1 MSGSD
6 IRTSLRVAS
15 AHGLH
20 RTSSSAESRG
30 WPGRSPAMTTEG
42 ASPEAK
48 RPAADPTR
56 KSEHGQTVR
65 VRIDALPALA
75 STPLKPPQGKTNFMN
90 NLSPVARSALACS
103 KICLSF
109 FRKSCFLYAIPPH
122 QRGVSRPSR
131 AWSAGCGGRMGLQRG
146 SFRADE
152 HPDAHGQA
160 VWSWHPGADAKLAM
174 TFCGRRGQER
184 RSPRRARSKP

>member
-1 MSGSD
+1 MAGSKPGHD
-6 IRTSLRVAS
+6 DGGSVAGGKEAGGRPDAQIGARPNCSSSDRRTSWAGQH
-15 AHGLH
+15 A
-20 RTSSSAESRG
+20 AE
-30 WPGRSPAMTTEG
+30 TT
-42 ASPEAK
+42 
-48 RPAADPTR
+48 
-56 KSEHGQTVR
+56 
-65 VRIDALPALA
+65 
-75 STPLKPPQGKTNFMN
+75 QGKTNFMN

-103 KICLSF
+103 KICPSF